1 MSHLSIIY
9 APNDIFKKKA
19 EAVTEVNDEIRSIAG
34 EMLRVMYLEH
44 AIGIGANMVGLLKRI
59 VVIDLQQNNQR
70 SPLVL
75 INPEIISSSAETQV
89 FMEASIS
96 FPGIEAEI
104 ARPRAIKIKYID
116 YDGAPKELEAEGL
129 LSSVIQH
136 EMDYLDGKVFLNYL
150 SKMKQDLLIKKMLKF
165 IKLNPPHIHGAH
177 CNH

>member
-9 APNDIFKKKA
+9 APNDIFKKRA
-19 EAVTEVNDEIRSIAG
+19 EVVTEVNDEIRSIAG
-34 EMLRVMYLEH
+34 EMLRVMYLEK

-59 VVIDLQQNNQR
+59 AVVDLQQNNQR

-75 INPEIISSSAETQV
+75 INPEIIFSSSEAQV

-104 ARPRAIKIKYID
+104 ARPKVIKVKYTD
-116 YDGAPKELEAEGL
+116 YDGNEQELEAEGL

-165 IKLNPPHIHGAH
+165 LKLNPPHIHGAH

>member
-19 EAVTEVNDEIRSIAG
+19 EVVTEVNDEIRSIAD
-34 EMLRVMYLEH
+34 EMLRVMYLEK

-59 VVIDLQQNNQR
+59 AVIDLQQNNQR
-70 SPLVL
+70 SPLIL

-104 ARPRAIKIKYID
+104 ARPKTIKVKYTD
-116 YDGAPKELEAEGL
+116 YDGNEQELEAQGL

-165 IKLNPPHIHGAH
+165 IKLNPPHVHGAH

>member
-19 EAVTEVNDEIRSIAG
+19 EVVTEVNDEIRSIAD
-34 EMLRVMYLEH
+34 EMLRVMYLEK

-59 VVIDLQQNNQR
+59 AVIDLQQNNQR
-70 SPLVL
+70 SPLIL
-75 INPEIISSSAETQV
+75 INPEIIFSSAETQV

-104 ARPRAIKIKYID
+104 TRPKTIKVKYID
-116 YDGAPKELEAEGL
+116 YDGNEQELEAQGL

-165 IKLNPPHIHGAH
+165 IKLNPPHVHGAH

>member
-19 EAVTEVNDEIRSIAG
+19 EVVTEVNDEIRSIAD
-34 EMLRVMYLEH
+34 EMLRVMYLEK

-59 VVIDLQQNNQR
+59 AVIDLQQNNQR
-70 SPLVL
+70 SPLIL
-75 INPEIISSSAETQV
+75 INPEIIFSSAETQV

-104 ARPRAIKIKYID
+104 TRPKTIKVKYTD
-116 YDGAPKELEAEGL
+116 YDGNEQELEAQGL

-165 IKLNPPHIHGAH
+165 IKLNPPHVHGAH